1 MLQTGGSGALDG
13 PLQQLPDGD
22 DELSAFGWWFASGA
36 FADADGLALLRRT
49 VQKTAGRFSDAP
61 GVLEALIPLAA
72 LNPTGVMELAS
83 PIALSMAQEFVMVT
97 REVRDVI
104 SAVLETEDPVARA
117 LAEKLVDDLAWHHV
131 QGLRDLLDAS

>member
-1 MLQTGGSGALDG
+1 MAMTNSRPSGGGLRRV
-13 PLQQLPDGD
+13 
-22 DELSAFGWWFASGA
+22 A